1 VEVKIR
7 RGLDIPIAGSPEQR
21 IHASHPVS
29 AVGVVGYDYIG
40 LKPNI
45 LVAEGDRVE
54 LGDALFQDRHN
65 SALNVVAPGSGVIES
80 ISRGPRR
87 TLQSIRIK
95 LDGDGEKKFKSHDR
109 AALEKLD
116 SAEVEA
122 QLIAAGLWT
131 AFRTRPYSLV
141 PLAGAR
147 PQAIFVTAMDT
158 NPLAADPAVIIGE
171 RNQEFIDGLI
181 VLTSI
186 CKEPVFV
193 CAAPGVD
200 FNVGDIYGV
209 NTVSF
214 AGPHPAGLPGTHIHF
229 LMPVGRRRTVWH
241 IGYQDVIAIG
251 HLFVTGRLST
261 ERVIAL
267 AGPVVREPKLI
278 RTRGGAD
285 TNELVR
291 NAAQPVESRVIS
303 GSILSGRRAA
313 GAIAYIGRYDTQ
325 ISVLAEGRAR
335 QFLGWLAPGRR
346 KYSATNAYISSFLGA
361 RNLPLTTSQQGSP
374 RAMVPIGSFERIM
387 PLDILPTQLL
397 RAIVVGDT
405 ETAVA
410 LGCLELDE
418 QDLALC
424 SFVCPSKYDYGP
436 ALRSVLDQVRKETL

>member
-1 VEVKIR
+1 
-7 RGLDIPIAGSPEQR
+7 
-21 IHASHPVS
+21 
-29 AVGVVGYDYIG
+29 
-40 LKPNI
+40 
-45 LVAEGDRVE
+45 
-54 LGDALFQDRHN
+54 
-65 SALNVVAPGSGVIES
+65 
-80 ISRGPRR
+80 
-87 TLQSIRIK
+87 
-95 LDGDGEKKFKSHDR
+95 
-109 AALEKLD
+109 
-116 SAEVEA
+116 
-122 QLIAAGLWT
+122 
-131 AFRTRPYSLV
+131 
-141 PLAGAR
+141 
-147 PQAIFVTAMDT
+147 
-158 NPLAADPAVIIGE
+158 
-171 RNQEFIDGLI
+171 
-181 VLTSI
+181 
-186 CKEPVFV
+186 
-193 CAAPGVD
+193 
-200 FNVGDIYGV
+200 
-209 NTVSF
+209 
-214 AGPHPAGLPGTHIHF
+214 
-229 LMPVGRRRTVWH
+229 MPVGRRRTVWH

-251 HLFVTGRLST
+251 HLYVSGRLST

-278 RTRGGAD
+278 RTRDGAD

-346 KYSATNAYISSFLGA
+346 KYSATNAYISSLLRE